1 MGALRKCLGTL
12 WNIIY
17 LVIPLTEFGYGVQY
31 SNNGVQCPGVQTMYP
46 CMIGVGV
53 SEAVL
58 LLPLL
63 LIAYLRHTNS
73 VTEPLANGTLET
85 ITLNDVLFGD
95 VWVCSGQ
102 PNMDFPIENMFN
114 ASVEIENAS
123 KYSKARLFTVSQV
136 QSYTPQ
142 DELMSIAFK

>member
-1 MGALRKCLGTL
+1 M
-12 WNIIY
+12 
-17 LVIPLTEFGYGVQY
+17 
-31 SNNGVQCPGVQTMYP
+31 NNKVYHTMISSLSVD
-46 CMIGVGV
+46 MI
-53 SEAVL
+53 
-58 LLPLL
+58 
-63 LIAYLRHTNS
+63 